1 MIFYSTKTADL
12 KASLEEAIFNSL
24 PPDNGLYMP
33 ESIPTIS
40 KEFLAD
46 IENKSFKEI
55 AIEVTA
61 TLLGSEITRSEIESI
76 IDRAYDF
83 EAPVVKITPNDYVL
97 ELFHGP
103 SMAFKDFGARFMAAI
118 MSYFL
123 QRSNK
128 EIRILVATSG
138 DTGGAVAQGFYQV
151 PGISVTILYPSGK
164 VSDIQEK
171 QLTTLGH
178 NVTAIEVDGTFD
190 DCQRLVK
197 EAFLDAELS
206 AKYNLASANSINIA
220 RLIPQSF
227 YYFSAYAQL
236 KKFGKPLVIS
246 VPSGNFG
253 NLSAGLL
260 AYRMGLPIEHFIAAT
275 NVNNAVPRYLESGAY
290 EPVPSIETISN
301 AMDVGS
307 PSNFVRL
314 IRFFNDDWKSVT
326 EKISGA
332 FFNDEQTQKAM
343 REVFGNANY
352 VMCPHTAVAYRGLQE
367 YRKKIKGDFTGVF
380 LSTAHPAKFID
391 LVEETLGKSIDVPE
405 RLKSLLDIEKV
416 SIKMKPEFS
425 EFKSLLMNELK

>member
-12 KASLEEAIFNSL
+12 KASLEEAVFNSL

-40 KEFLAD
+40 EEFMAD

-55 AIEVTA
+55 AVEVTA

-83 EAPVVKITPNDYVL
+83 DAPVKKITPNDYVL

-123 QRSNK
+123 QRSEK

-138 DTGGAVAQGFYQV
+138 DTGGAVAQGFYKV

-197 EAFLDAELS
+197 EAFLDPELS
-206 AKYNLASANSINIA
+206 TKYNLASANSINIA

-227 YYFSAYAQL
+227 YYFAAYAQL
-236 KKFGKPLVIS
+236 KKLGKPLVIS

-253 NLSAGLL
+253 NLSAGVL
-260 AYRMGLPIEHFIAAT
+260 AYRMGLPVEHFIAAT
-275 NVNNAVPRYLESGAY
+275 NVNNAVPRYLESGNY
-290 EPVPSIETISN
+290 EPLPSIETISN

-314 IRFFNDDWKSVT
+314 TRFFNDDWNAIN
-326 EKISGA
+326 EKVSGA

-367 YRKKIKGDFTGVF
+367 YRKKTNRDFTGVF

-425 EFKSLLMNELK
+425 EFKSLLMSELK

>member
-1 MIFYSTKTADL
+1 MTFYSTKTADL
-12 KASLEEAIFNSL
+12 KASLEEAVFNSL

-76 IDRAYDF
+76 IGRAYDF
-83 EAPVVKITPNDYVL
+83 EAPVKKITPNDYVL

-138 DTGGAVAQGFYQV
+138 DTGGAVAQGFYKV

-178 NVTAIEVDGTFD
+178 NVTALEVDGTFD

-197 EAFLDAELS
+197 EAFLDPELS

-227 YYFSAYAQL
+227 YYFAAYAQL
-236 KKFGKPLVIS
+236 KKLGKPLVIS

-253 NLSAGLL
+253 NLSAGIL
-260 AYRMGLPIEHFIAAT
+260 AYRMGLPVEHFIAAT
-275 NVNNAVPRYLESGAY
+275 NVNNAVPRYLESGNY
-290 EPVPSIETISN
+290 EPLPSIETISN

-314 IRFFNDDWKSVT
+314 TRFFNDDWNAIN
-326 EKISGA
+326 EKVSGA

-367 YRKKIKGDFTGVF
+367 YRKKTNSDFTGVF

-425 EFKSLLMNELK
+425 EFKSLLMSELK

>member
-12 KASLEEAIFNSL
+12 KATLEEAIFNSL

>member
-1 MIFYSTKTADL
+1 MIFYSTKTASL
-12 KASLEEAIFNSL
+12 KASLEGAIFHSL

-33 ESIPTIS
+33 EHIPAIS
-40 KEFLAD
+40 EEFLAD
-46 IENKSFKEI
+46 IENRTFKEI
-55 AIEVTA
+55 AIEITS
-61 TLLGSEITRSEIESI
+61 TLFEGEITRSEIETI
-76 IDRAYDF
+76 IDNAYDF
-83 EAPVVKITPNDYVL
+83 EAPIVKITPDDYVL

-123 QRSNK
+123 LRSKK
-128 EIRILVATSG
+128 EIKILVATSG
-138 DTGGAVAQGFYQV
+138 DTGGAVAQGFYKI

-171 QLTTLGH
+171 QLTTLGY
-178 NVTAIEVDGTFD
+178 NVTALEVAGTFD

-197 EAFLDAELS
+197 EAFLDPELNQ
-206 AKYNLASANSINIA
+206 KFNLASANSINIA

-227 YYFSAYAQL
+227 YFFAAYAQL
-236 KKFGKPLVIS
+236 KKLGRPIVFS

-260 AYRMGLPIEHFIAAT
+260 AYRMGLPVEHFVAAT
-275 NVNNAVPRYLESGAY
+275 NLNNAVPRYLETGSYDPA
-290 EPVPSIETISN
+290 PSIETISN

-314 IRFFNDDWKSVT
+314 KRFFNDDWKSVT
-326 EKISGA
+326 EKISG
-332 FFNDEQTQKAM
+332 FYFTDEQTQKAM
-343 REVFGNANY
+343 REVYGNANY

-367 YRKKIKGDFTGVF
+367 YRKKNKSNFTGVF

-391 LVEETLGKSIDVPE
+391 LVEETLGKSIEIPE
-405 RLKSLLDIEKV
+405 RLKSLLSIEKESV
-416 SIKMKPEFS
+416 KINADFT
-425 EFKSLLMNELK
+425 EFKALLMS

>member
-1 MIFYSTKTADL
+1 MKFYSTKTASL

-33 ESIPTIS
+33 ESIPRIS
-40 KEFLAD
+40 EEFLAD
-46 IENKSFKEI
+46 IENKSFNEI
-55 AIEVTA
+55 AIEVTH

-83 EAPVVKITPNDYVL
+83 EAPVVQITPNDYVL

-103 SMAFKDFGARFMAAI
+103 SMAFKDFGARFMATI

-123 QRSNK
+123 QRSDK

-138 DTGGAVAQGFYQV
+138 DTGGAVAQGFYKV

-197 EAFLDAELS
+197 EAFLDPELN

-227 YYFSAYAQL
+227 YYFAAYAQL
-236 KKFGKPLVIS
+236 KKLGRPLVIS

-253 NLSAGLL
+253 NLSAGIL
-260 AYRMGLPIEHFIAAT
+260 AYRMGLPVEHFIAAT
-275 NVNNAVPRYLESGAY
+275 NLNNAVPRYLESGKY
-290 EPVPSIETISN
+290 EPRPSIETISN

-314 IRFFNDDWKSVT
+314 KRFFGDEWKSVT
-326 EKISGA
+326 EKVSGA
-332 FFNDEQTQKAM
+332 FYNDEQTQKAM

-367 YRKKIKGDFTGVF
+367 YRKKNRGNFVGLF

-391 LVEETLGKSIDVPE
+391 LVEETIGKSIEVPE
-405 RLKSLLDIEKV
+405 RLKSLLNIEKV
-416 SIKMKPEFS
+416 AIRMKPDFEA
-425 EFKSLLMNELK
+425 FKQLLMNDLE

>member
-61 TLLGSEITRSEIESI
+61 TLLGSEITRTEIESI

>member
-61 TLLGSEITRSEIESI
+61 TLLGSEITRTEIESI

-290 EPVPSIETISN
+290 EPAPSIETISN

-314 IRFFNDDWKSVT
+314 IRFFNDDWKSVS

-380 LSTAHPAKFID
+380 LSTAHPAKFIE